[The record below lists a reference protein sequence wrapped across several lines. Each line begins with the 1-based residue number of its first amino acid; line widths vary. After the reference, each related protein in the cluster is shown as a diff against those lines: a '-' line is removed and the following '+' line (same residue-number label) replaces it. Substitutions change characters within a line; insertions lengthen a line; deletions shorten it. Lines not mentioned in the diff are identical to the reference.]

1 MATIAEQLT
10 SLANTKTAIKD
21 AIVAKGVTV
30 ADSDPFSA
38 YPTKIGEIQ
47 GGGGGTPATK
57 FGASVDAFLGGVDEN
72 GVYVPPSNT
81 QDSPVV
87 FDFSAIKKINSLTM
101 KRLLAGMKK
110 YFSVDF
116 SNLEEVSLDGLY
128 EFAGLES
135 LGETSYFLYAD
146 LSKLRVIDES
156 GLENFA
162 YRQYMFIG
170 DSNKHLNL
178 GSLET
183 VGRYGLQNAFNT
195 TELLESADLS
205 LLKTVGYYGMYGTFV
220 SSGLKTVNLDSLETI
235 DTRGLS
241 SCFRGTQ
248 IPSISFPALISV
260 QTDSFGNSSS
270 TYCFGNQY
278 YIKEIHFRADMQAK
292 IEAMTGYANRF
303 GAQADCII
311 YFDL

>member
-10 SLANTKTAIKD
+10 SLANTKAAIKD
-21 AIVAKGVTV
+21 AIVAKGVSV
-30 ADSDPFSA
+30 ADTDPFSA

-47 GGGGGTPATK
+47 GGGGVPATK
-57 FGASVDAFLGGVDEN
+57 FGVNIDDFLGGVDEN

-81 QDSPVV
+81 QDNPVM
-87 FDFSAIKKINSLTM
+87 FDFSTIKKINSSTM
-101 KRLLAGMKK
+101 KRLLAGIKK

-116 SNLEEVSLDGLY
+116 SNLEEVYADGLY

-135 LGETSYFLYAD
+135 TGDISYFLYAD
-146 LSKLRVIDES
+146 LSKLKVINES

-162 YRQYMFIG
+162 NKQYMFIG

-183 VGRYGLQNAFNT
+183 VGRYGLQNAFQT
-195 TELLESADLS
+195 TEQLESADLS
-205 LLKTVGYYGMYGTFV
+205 LLKTVDYWGMYGTFL

-235 DTRGLS
+235 GTRGLA
-241 SCFRGTQ
+241 SCFRATK
-248 IPSISFPALISV
+248 ITSISFPALISV

-278 YIKEIHFRADMQAK
+278 YIKEIHFRADMQAT